1 MNNEENSLIEA
12 TKNKEE
18 EAKNTLYDNY
28 KYIVDILLKKYY
40 TIASNLNIDMK
51 ELEGEAY
58 YAFSDALNS
67 FQSDKNAKLSTF
79 LSLCIDRRIK
89 KIIKKYSSDKAKALN
104 NAYSLDYDYN
114 EEGTTLKDLISDEN
128 QFDPLYNLTNKEN
141 YEELLLKIK
150 SSLSES
156 EYEVFIYMIN
166 DFDYVTIALLLN
178 KNPKQIDNTIQR
190 IKHKIK
196 EITLSD

>member
-1 MNNEENSLIEA
+1 M
-12 TKNKEE
+12 NKEEDELIVAALNNDE
-18 EAKNTLYDNY
+18 EAKNKLYEKY

-58 YAFSDALNS
+58 YAFSDAINS
-67 FQSDKNAKLSTF
+67 YKSDKNAKLATF
-79 LSLCIDRRIK
+79 LSLCIDRKIR
-89 KIIKKYSSDKAKALN
+89 KIIKKYSSDKAKILN

-141 YEELLLKIK
+141 YEELLSKIK
-150 SSLSES
+150 ESLSES
-156 EYEVFIYMIN
+156 EYEVFIYMKN
-166 DFDYVTIALLLN
+166 GFDYITIAELLN

-190 IKHKIK
+190 LKHKIR
-196 EITLSD
+196 EIIFSD